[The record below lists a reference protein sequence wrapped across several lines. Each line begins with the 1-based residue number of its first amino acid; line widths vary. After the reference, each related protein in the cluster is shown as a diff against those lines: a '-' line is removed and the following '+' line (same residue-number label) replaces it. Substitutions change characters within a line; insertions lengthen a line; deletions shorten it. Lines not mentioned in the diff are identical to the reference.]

1 MESSDNIL
9 PELVRDLALRY
20 QRKPTVE
27 ETYNFIFGDLELR
40 RQTWDKVPAGESPTY
55 QVNQE
60 ELDQTLDEL
69 TTYLST
75 GEHDAPIPPRC

>member
-1 MESSDNIL
+1 MTPPDNML
-9 PELVRDLALRY
+9 LELVRDLALRY

-27 ETYNFIFGDLELR
+27 EAYDFIFGDLELR
-40 RQTWDKVPAGESPTY
+40 RATWDKVPENKSSTY

-60 ELDQTLDEL
+60 ELDQILDEL

-75 GEHDAPIPPRC
+75 GEQDAAIPPRG

>member
-1 MESSDNIL
+1 MRPPDNVL
-9 PELVRDLALRY
+9 LELVRDLALRY

-27 ETYNFIFGDLELR
+27 EAYDFIFGDVEQR
-40 RQTWDKVPAGESPTY
+40 RATWGKVPENESSTY

-60 ELDQTLDEL
+60 ELDQLLDEL

-75 GEHDAPIPPRC
+75 GEHDAPIPPRS

>member
-1 MESSDNIL
+1 MKPPDNML
-9 PELVRDLALRY
+9 LELVRDLSLRY

-27 ETYNFIFGDLELR
+27 EAYDFIFGDLELR
-40 RQTWDKVPAGESPTY
+40 RQTWDKTPAGESSTY

-60 ELDQTLDEL
+60 ELEQTLSEL

-75 GEHDAPIPPRC
+75 GEHDAAIPPGS